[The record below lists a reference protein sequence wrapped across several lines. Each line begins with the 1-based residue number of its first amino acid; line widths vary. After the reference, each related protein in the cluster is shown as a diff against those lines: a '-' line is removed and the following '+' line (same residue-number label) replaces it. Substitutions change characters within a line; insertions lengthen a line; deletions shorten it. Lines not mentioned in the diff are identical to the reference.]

1 MNFVS
6 IPLCLEAWI
15 RKIYFVVQLQ
25 NIYIRVEFPIF
36 KEIKLSVKGRCNGR
50 QEIYTNKTRNFKKF
64 QTPFKLL

>member
-25 NIYIRVEFPIF
+25 NIYSRVEFPIF

-50 QEIYTNKTRNFKKF
+50 QEIYTNKDKKF
-64 QTPFKLL
+64 QKVSDPL